1 MFMVKLQITSV
12 EDRKL
17 KNKIMARTPY
27 KMKGHELPGPN
38 QKKATTKTKKF
49 YVDNYEANKD
59 KPGFQEA
66 MDKAFGGETRMEGK
80 TSITS
85 TKKSPAKCPLVAALA
100 PMAMQAVGGAV
111 SGAMKKKKEE

>member
-1 MFMVKLQITSV
+1 MVKLQITSA

-38 QKKATTKTKKF
+38 QKKSPAKQF
-49 YVDNYEANKD
+49 EEGDYYD
-59 KPGFQEA
+59 
-66 MDKAFGGETRMEGK
+66 TRSAK
-80 TSITS
+80 
-85 TKKSPAKCPLVAALA
+85 KKSPAKCPLVAALA
-100 PMAMQAVGGAV
+100 PIAMQAVGGAV